1 MTASRFVVSDN
12 GEVTSAAGADGDVLA
27 LPGFIN
33 AHSHAFQRALRGRV
47 ELRSADRPDDDFW
60 SWREVMYGAANQVS
74 SDDVFALS
82 AWAFLDMLQAG
93 FTAVGEF
100 HYLHHGACDD
110 ATGNNDDDGLAMSAA
125 VARAAESVG
134 MGLVL
139 LQTAYARAGFADDAP
154 SPRQRRFVFD
164 DVNAF
169 LAHADRARE
178 TLTSPLVSVGL
189 AIHSVRACP
198 PSWMEAVATRARA
211 LEVPL
216 HVHACEQ
223 RSEVEA
229 CRAAT
234 GLSPIALLDRCGA
247 LSPLTTVVHGT
258 WLDDD
263 DIQLLAERSVT
274 VCITPSTERN
284 LGDGLCRIRDLVSA
298 GVPICVGSD
307 SHARIDVTDELRSLE
322 DHERLRLQRR
332 NVLTPVGGR
341 LARALIP
348 AGTSAG
354 RRSLGLA
361 TTAATVDVAMPIEGV
376 AGADVGL
383 DAWLVGGSS
392 ADVVRVVGENGAL
405 LWDRR
410 DPSLGTLPAVRD
422 EIRSR
427 ARAVLRRLAGS

>member
-1 MTASRFVVSDN
+1 MASQFVVSDN
-12 GEVTSAAGADGDVLA
+12 GEVTTAAGADGDRLV

-60 SWREVMYGAANQVS
+60 SWREVMYGAANQVG

-100 HYLHHGACDD
+100 HYLHHGQQDGD
-110 ATGNNDDDGLAMSAA
+110 SVDDGLAMSVA
-125 VARAAESVG
+125 VARAAEHVG

-139 LQTAYARAGFADDAP
+139 LQTAYARAGFADAAP
-154 SPRQRRFVFD
+154 TPRQRRFVFD

-169 LAHADRARE
+169 LDHADRARE
-178 TLTSPLVSVGL
+178 ALTSPLVGVGL

-198 PSWMEAVATRARA
+198 PSWMEAVAARARA

-223 RSEVEA
+223 RGEVDA

-298 GVPICVGSD
+298 GVAICVGTD
-307 SHARIDVTDELRSLE
+307 SHARIDVADELRSLE

-361 TTAATVDVAMPIEGV
+361 ASAATVDVAMPIEGV

-392 ADVVRVVGENGAL
+392 ADVVRVVGENGAV

-410 DPSLGTLPAVRD
+410 DPALGTLPPLRD

-427 ARAVLRRLAGS
+427 ARDVLRRLAGS